1 VRAASLQNHH
11 KGYERTFGLKN
22 ASNIMCLPYPCKLAQ
37 EMFFDELNTVRDF
50 EVAALTADSMI

>member
-1 VRAASLQNHH
+1 MNHH

-22 ASNIMCLPYPCKLAQ
+22 HANIMCLPYPCKLAQ

-50 EVAALTADSMI
+50 ELDLLTSDQRI